1 MKKIV
6 TCLLFLLAGL
16 SAVHAEG
23 EGKAFLERF
32 YQEGAECWFDNAFLK
47 KHLTQKAL
55 KYLHDAFPYDDESG
69 DGLAMWLFYQEGGW
83 DLGELKEILVKNVAD
98 NTYRVTCHSAF
109 NKDTYEY
116 TVTFG
121 LVRVGNAWKIDTMK
135 PGKGDLIVSDPGI
148 QDGSRWNIANLDYTA
163 KVNADKTI
171 TFNAMAEGEELMFR
185 LTPNYSK
192 QDEYT
197 LSDEPGA
204 DGFNPFSKSP
214 RVKFIDK
221 YDTKLLCLYDQK
233 GQLQHVLDG
242 KARLEGEKEA
252 LSKWDI
258 QLYGYYTDR
267 YGDTL
272 QISSG
277 VIYKKGVACATYEH
291 IPFNGTVTGVMR
303 ISGATHLDGIWEAVI
318 TLDGLTLYQVAEDEY
333 GVYQRQEGKEVL
345 SWARDN
351 FPRFN
356 YTWTILLNDGQ
367 FRRLKKST
375 LRIMR
380 NEILARHGYRFQS
393 KDLQDYF
400 SKRAWYKPAASND
413 EVEQPFETEM
423 LNLELIKAE
432 EAKPDDERYVKEE

>member
-1 MKKIV
+1 MKKFV
-6 TCLLFLLAGL
+6 CLLFVMLA
-16 SAVHAEG
+16 SIVAVHAEDG
-23 EGKAFLERF
+23 GKAFLEKF

-55 KYLHDAFPYDDESG
+55 KFLHDSYEYDDETG
-69 DGLAMWLFYQEGGW
+69 EGLAMWLFYQEGGW
-83 DLGELKEILVKNVAD
+83 DIGELKEILVKKVAD

-109 NKDTYEY
+109 NEDTYEY
-116 TVTFG
+116 SVVFG
-121 LVRVGNAWKIDTMK
+121 LVKVGSNWKIDTMK

-148 QDGSRWNIANLDYTA
+148 QNGSRWNIGNLDYTA
-163 KVNADKTI
+163 KVNSANTI
-171 TFNAMAEGEELMFR
+171 TFTAMAEGEELIFR

-192 QDEYT
+192 QDEYV

-204 DGFNPFSKSP
+204 DGTNPFSGTP

-221 YDTKLLCLYDQK
+221 YGTKLLCLYDLK
-233 GQLQHVLDG
+233 GHLQHVLDG
-242 KARLEGEKEA
+242 KARQEGEKEA

-258 QLYGYYTDR
+258 QLSGYYTDR
-267 YGDTL
+267 FGDTL

-277 VIYKKGVACATYEH
+277 VIYEKGIARATYEH
-291 IPFNGTVTGVMR
+291 IPFNGTVTGIMR
-303 ISGATHLDGIWEAVI
+303 ISGNTHLDGIWEAVV
-318 TLDGLTLYQVAEDEY
+318 TLDGLTLYEVAEDEY
-333 GVYQRQEGKEVL
+333 GIYHRKGGKELL
-345 SWARDN
+345 SWARNN

-356 YTWTILLNDGQ
+356 YTWVILLNDGQ

-400 SKRAWYKPAASND
+400 SKRTWYRPAASND
-413 EVEQPFETEM
+413 EVEQPFEIEM

-432 EAKPDDERYVKEE
+432 EAKSDDERYVKEE